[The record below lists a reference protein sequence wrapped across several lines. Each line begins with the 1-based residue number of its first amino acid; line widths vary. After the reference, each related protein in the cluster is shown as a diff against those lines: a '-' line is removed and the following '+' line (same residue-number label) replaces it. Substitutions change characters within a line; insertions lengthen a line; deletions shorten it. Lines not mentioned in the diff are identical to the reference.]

1 MIFLFHQI
9 SEIRRCLKE
18 ISPGHFV
25 VLNGM
30 AGAGKSVLAAESVR
44 DADLV
49 LNTFDNNVFWLNLGQ
64 TDKDTLLTKMQALCE
79 KLDHTLTPPLS
90 VDQATERL
98 RRLMTEPKRRNSLL
112 ILDDVWRG
120 EVVRAF
126 DFGCRVLMTTRD
138 ASVAKVVNGRAL
150 VIKIQDGFTHA
161 ESIKF
166 LADYLGID
174 QDELPEQANQI
185 YAESKGSPMVLSL
198 LAPLLVQRGN
208 QRQQQV
214 IDIGRWDHYL
224 GKLRDRRYS
233 QLKRNSSYNYETINE
248 AIAISFGDLDAET
261 RALLNDFVIFI
272 DDVNIPAPVLHV
284 LWQCSP
290 YEMEEKMGLL
300 VAKSLIAY
308 HVHQGDHSSTSASPM
323 VVYGIHDLVLDYL
336 KSHVSPEEQRA
347 AHCKLIEA
355 YLTECQGDY
364 GALPDDNYIFWF
376 LGYHLYKAECTHLF
390 PQIYLN
396 LHFISAKLR
405 ACQGSSDLLN
415 DLRKYQDYISGLVNK
430 DL

>member
-1 MIFLFHQI
+1 M
-9 SEIRRCLKE
+9 
-18 ISPGHFV
+18 
-25 VLNGM
+25 M
-30 AGAGKSVLAAESVR
+30 
-44 DADLV
+44 
-49 LNTFDNNVFWLNLGQ
+49 
-64 TDKDTLLTKMQALCE
+64 
-79 KLDHTLTPPLS
+79 
-90 VDQATERL
+90 
-98 RRLMTEPKRRNSLL
+98 EPKRKNSLL

-138 ASVAKVVNGRAL
+138 ASVAKMVNGRAL

-185 YAESKGSPMVLSL
+185 YTESKGSPMVLSL
-198 LAPLLVQRGN
+198 LDPLLVQRGN

-214 IDIGRWDHYL
+214 IDTGRWDHYL

-248 AIAISFGDLDAET
+248 AIAISFGDLDDDT
-261 RALLNDFVIFI
+261 RDLLNDFVIFL
-272 DDVNIPAPVLHV
+272 DDVNIPAPVLQV

-290 YEMEEKMGLL
+290 YEMEEKIGLL

-308 HVHQGDHSSTSASPM
+308 HVHQGDHTSASPM

-336 KSHVSPEEQRA
+336 KSHVSAEEQLATHR
-347 AHCKLIEA
+347 KLIDA

-396 LHFISAKLR
+396 LR
-405 ACQGSSDLLN
+405 ASPAAVSSCT
-415 DLRKYQDYISGLVNK
+415 
-430 DL
+430 